1 MQDLSKYN
9 SILDQALRDFI
20 TERDHID
27 TGAMYASVRFDISS
41 QQNTFNIT
49 LEAEHYIEYL
59 DNYQFLNDFYELSS
73 TQLILDD
80 IAEDFT
86 DNLLEK
92 LTIK

>member
-1 MQDLSKYN
+1 
-9 SILDQALRDFI
+9 
-20 TERDHID
+20 
-27 TGAMYASVRFDISS
+27 MYASVRFDISS

-80 IAEDFT
+80 MVT
-86 DNLLEK
+86 DNLLE
-92 LTIK
+92 